1 MQDDLSKTGVCQ
13 DPSVND
19 WDVLLDGTFTAEW
32 TSCSHPE
39 ESGTHKLN
47 VMRVEWEVAKLAD
60 ARGLIPFEKGHD
72 HEHKLHVREHA
83 AGEFYA
89 DIDAYYAD
97 PDAWDARFL
106 HY

>member
-1 MQDDLSKTGVCQ
+1 MNTTEFIKESRLVATKWRVTRDTLQQLVQDDLSKTGVCQ

-60 ARGLIPFEKGHD
+60 ARGLIPFEKGHV
-72 HEHKLHVREHA
+72 HEQ
-83 AGEFYA
+83 
-89 DIDAYYAD
+89 
-97 PDAWDARFL
+97 
-106 HY
+106 